1 MSNVPPYNP
10 YPQQPPPQPGAG
22 DSRSTAVLVTG
33 ILSLAC
39 CGLFGIYAFVVGN
52 QMKKE
57 YGSIPSPANIGYI
70 LGIVGFAIQALVG
83 LMYAAIVVI
92 AILGSSTT

>member
-1 MSNVPPYNP
+1 MSNPPPYNP
-10 YPQQPPPQPGAG
+10 YPMQPAQPGAG
-22 DSRSTAVLVTG
+22 DSRSTAVLITG

-52 QMKKE
+52 QMKKD
-57 YGSIPSPANIGYI
+57 YGTIPSPANIGYI

-83 LMYAAIVVI
+83 LFYVFII
-92 AILGSSTT
+92 LLAILTS